1 MNPGRLAIVL
11 LSLAAPS
18 ALAAQSAP
26 PAAALAAKPDIVV
39 SGQQQTIDRQE
50 VTRQA
55 RAVSRE
61 TDLWYEP
68 MPRFAGYACPGV
80 MGLSQAYAESFVG
93 RLRQI
98 AEQLKIPLAKNGDCS
113 ANIIVV
119 FTQDGRADL
128 KELQKKSAALSRQL
142 EPQERRELL
151 KSDGPAHVFSVVET
165 RMQNGSLV
173 PRRQNPT
180 DIPVGQMEG
189 GQSRISTGTEREISQ
204 VLVLFDRDKLKGK
217 TLQQL
222 ADYTIMR
229 VYARTRDAHGQ
240 GAPDTILA
248 LFDPAND
255 TPPLGL
261 TEFDRAYLTSLYE
274 GEAHVKGITKLERV
288 GENLQKLRDI
298 NHEDDE

>member
-1 MNPGRLAIVL
+1 MNPGRLAVL
-11 LSLAAPS
+11 LLPLAAPT
-18 ALAAQSAP
+18 ALAAQSEM
-26 PAAALAAKPDIVV
+26 PASQAAKPDIVV
-39 SGQQQTIDRQE
+39 SGHGQTIDRQE

-55 RAVSRE
+55 RAVTRE
-61 TDLWYEP
+61 TDLRYEP

-80 MGLSQAYAESFVG
+80 MGLSQEYAESFVG

-98 AEQLKIPLAKNGDCS
+98 AEQLKIPLARNGDCT

-128 KELQKKSAALSRQL
+128 KKLQKKSAALSRVL

-151 KSDGPAHVFSVVET
+151 KSEGPAHVFSVVET

-189 GQSRISTGTEREISQ
+189 GQSLISTGTEREISQ

-229 VYARTRDAHGQ
+229 VYARTRDAQGQ

>member
-1 MNPGRLAIVL
+1 MNWGRLAVL
-11 LSLAAPS
+11 ALPLAAPA

-26 PAAALAAKPDIVV
+26 PAGGGSGIVV
-39 SGQQQTIDRQE
+39 SGDHKTIDREE

-55 RAVSRE
+55 RSVSRE

-68 MPRFAGYACPGV
+68 LPRFAGYACPGV

-98 AEQLKIPLAKNGDCS
+98 AEQLKIPLARNGDCA

-151 KSDGPAHVFSVVET
+151 KADGPAHVFSVVET

-173 PRRQNPT
+173 ARRQNPT

-248 LFDPAND
+248 LFDPGND

-274 GEAHVKGITKLERV
+274 GEAHVKGISKLERV
-288 GENLQKLRDI
+288 GDNLQKLREI
-298 NHEDDE
+298 NHEDE

>member
-1 MNPGRLAIVL
+1 V
-11 LSLAAPS
+11 
-18 ALAAQSAP
+18 
-26 PAAALAAKPDIVV
+26 
-39 SGQQQTIDRQE
+39 
-50 VTRQA
+50 
-55 RAVSRE
+55 
-61 TDLWYEP
+61 
-68 MPRFAGYACPGV
+68 
-80 MGLSQAYAESFVG
+80 
-93 RLRQI
+93 
-98 AEQLKIPLAKNGDCS
+98 
-113 ANIIVV
+113 
-119 FTQDGRADL
+119 
-128 KELQKKSAALSRQL
+128 LSRQL

-151 KSDGPAHVFSVVET
+151 KGEGPAHVFSIVET

-173 PRRQNPT
+173 PRRQNLT
-180 DIPVGQMEG
+180 DHPVGQMEG
-189 GQSRISTGTEREISQ
+189 GQSLISTGTEREISQ

-229 VYARTRDAHGQ
+229 VYARTRETHGQ

-274 GEAHVKGITKLERV
+274 GEAHVKGISKLQRV

-298 NHEDDE
+298 NREDE